1 MQPYKGAYAP
11 SFWTNGRGKTRSAF
25 PRCSPVDKLV
35 PGDVTCLCSKIVVLH
50 RRAERVS
57 HKHSMATREEER
69 LARNGR
75 SNDDAAGNGDTI
87 NDAFPAACL
96 PAGPLHSTNLIARA
110 KQGELMDRHGNQIDP
125 ASYDPY
131 LNSYEQELEQE
142 ESSKEWRPFKA
153 LPRNMDPDPPA
164 LFIGRPGVP
173 TVLLGCV
180 SCFCMSVFALIVL
193 IILFYLED
201 FGDLTV
207 WMYGDRRYAPPPPA
221 EL

>member
-1 MQPYKGAYAP
+1 
-11 SFWTNGRGKTRSAF
+11 
-25 PRCSPVDKLV
+25 
-35 PGDVTCLCSKIVVLH
+35 
-50 RRAERVS
+50 
-57 HKHSMATREEER
+57 MATREEER

-142 ESSKEWRPFKA
+142 ESSK
-153 LPRNMDPDPPA
+153 
-164 LFIGRPGVP
+164 
-173 TVLLGCV
+173 
-180 SCFCMSVFALIVL
+180 
-193 IILFYLED
+193 
-201 FGDLTV
+201 
-207 WMYGDRRYAPPPPA
+207 
-221 EL
+221 